1 MPFFDGLH
9 SIQGWIA
16 TKMHGVKQKWEN
28 NEEKAYM
35 KADKNDATDQICL
48 LTLDIKQVNHFGR
61 HIAGKAFQSLVAQ
74 EQKLLE
80 IITTPSS
87 GNKNHLTD

>member
-1 MPFFDGLH
+1 
-9 SIQGWIA
+9 
-16 TKMHGVKQKWEN
+16 
-28 NEEKAYM
+28 M
-35 KADKNDATDQICL
+35 KADKNEATDQICL

-74 EQKLLE
+74 EQKLE